1 MADNPAFVTN
11 DDEGPR
17 EDHHRAGQHQN
28 GTAPAPPTLTLDVK
42 VKPESDPAPA
52 SAAAGERQKWD
63 KGVEFLMSCIALSV
77 GLGNVWKFPSTAF
90 RNGGGAFVIPYLIVL
105 LIVGRPIYYLE
116 MVMGQFSSRGSVKVY
131 DVSPIMRGIGIAQMV
146 SICVVIVYYAAT
158 IATAIRFFIAS
169 CESPLP
175 WANCDVSWT
184 GLNCVNSSS
193 SGPAPTFNNSL
204 PVKTS
209 AELYYTHSVTGE
221 GLLTDGEF
229 GVPDWKLTLCLLFIW
244 VAMTIMMIK
253 GIRGSGKVAYFL
265 ALFPYFVL
273 ISFAIYAFTLE
284 GAGEGLKYFITPDWD
299 ELLNANVWKEAVTQ
313 CFFSLSICFGGVIAF
328 SSYNNFSNNIYRDAM
343 IISWLDTFTS
353 LLSGALVFSIIG
365 HLGHLTNET
374 DYTKVVR
381 PGSGLTFITYPDALA
396 KFEHV
401 PNLFALLF
409 FFMLLTLGVGSCT
422 GLITSVIT
430 ALHDSAPRL
439 KSWKTV
445 VAIGVLG
452 FGLGLLFVTPS
463 GSKLLDYFDYYGV
476 QFVTLSSAIFELFAF
491 CWLYGF
497 KKLSRDIQFML
508 NRRTGFLWQAC
519 WRFITPLLLVVVLV
533 FGLVK
538 SDRPEGVADVYHV
551 LGWCMYAG
559 ILLTIPLWA
568 WFEIRRRPESTLKKR
583 IIAATKPLSDWGPEE
598 LEIRKK
604 YLEFCDNYAPL
615 ESRWSRVR
623 KLVRRGDKTY
633 NVAV

>member
-1 MADNPAFVTN
+1 MSGADNPAFVGT
-11 DDEGPR
+11 DDPGLAADANR
-17 EDHHRAGQHQN
+17 KSTDLHQN
-28 GTAPAPPTLTLDVK
+28 GSLALATMATAEV
-42 VKPESDPAPA
+42 
-52 SAAAGERQKWD
+52 AAGPEKPPVERAKWD

-158 IATAIRFFIAS
+158 IATAIRFFVAS
-169 CESPLP
+169 FESPLP
-175 WANCDVSWT
+175 WASCDVTWT
-184 GLNCVNSSS
+184 GLNCVNSSNT
-193 SGPAPTFNNSL
+193 GPTPAFDNAL

-221 GLLTDGEF
+221 GLLTEGEF

-265 ALFPYFVL
+265 ALFPYLVL
-273 ISFAIYAFTLE
+273 ISFAVYAFTLD

-299 ELLNANVWKEAVTQ
+299 KLLSADVWKEAVSQ

-353 LLSGALVFSIIG
+353 LLSGSLVFAIIG

-374 DYTKVVR
+374 DYTKVVY

-422 GLITSVIT
+422 GLINSVLT
-430 ALHDSAPRL
+430 ALQDSAPRL

-445 VAIGVLG
+445 CVIGVLG

-463 GSKLLDYFDYYGV
+463 GSKMLDYFDYYGV
-476 QFVTLSSAIFELFAF
+476 QFVTLTSAIFELFAF
-491 CWLYGF
+491 CWLYGIR
-497 KKLSRDIQFML
+497 KLTRDIQFML
-508 NRRTGFLWQAC
+508 NRRTGFLWRLC
-519 WRFITPLLLVVVLV
+519 WRFVTPILLIVVLV
-533 FGLVK
+533 IGLVK
-538 SDRPEGVADVYHV
+538 SQRPAGIDDVYHV
-551 LGWCMYAG
+551 LGWCIYAG
-559 ILLTIPLWA
+559 ALVPIPLWA
-568 WFEIRRRPESTLKKR
+568 WFAVRKRTETTLTKR
-583 IIAATKPLSDWGPEE
+583 IIAASKPLSDWGPEE
-598 LEIRKK
+598 LDVRKR
-604 YLEFCDNYAPL
+604 YLEFCNNYTPL
-615 ESRWSRVR
+615 ESRWTRLRRVLHR
-623 KLVRRGDKTY
+623 NDKTY
-633 NVAV
+633 RVSV

>member
-1 MADNPAFVTN
+1 MSGADNPGFVTTA
-11 DDEGPR
+11 DDPTAGSTLPAEQHDTKPSPTAADGQLEKPPAVER
-17 EDHHRAGQHQN
+17 E
-28 GTAPAPPTLTLDVK
+28 
-42 VKPESDPAPA
+42 
-52 SAAAGERQKWD
+52 KWD

-105 LIVGRPIYYLE
+105 LVVGRPIYYLE

-169 CESPLP
+169 FESPLP
-175 WANCDVSWT
+175 WASCDVSWT
-184 GLNCVNSSS
+184 GMNCVNSSNT
-193 SGPAPTFNNSL
+193 GPTPAFNNSL
-204 PVKTS
+204 PVQTS

-221 GLLTDGEF
+221 GLLGENEF

-244 VAMTIMMIK
+244 VAMTIMMVK

-265 ALFPYFVL
+265 ALFPYVVL
-273 ISFAIYAFTLE
+273 ISFAVYAFTLE

-299 ELLNANVWKEAVTQ
+299 KLLSADVWKEAVSQ

-365 HLGHLTNET
+365 HLGHLTNES
-374 DYTKVVR
+374 DYTKVVK

-422 GLITSVIT
+422 GLINSVLT
-430 ALHDSAPRL
+430 ALHDSTPRL

-445 VAIGVLG
+445 VVIGVFG

-463 GSKLLDYFDYYGV
+463 GSKMLDYFDYYGV
-476 QFVTLSSAIFELFAF
+476 QFVTLTSAIFELFAF
-491 CWLYGF
+491 CWLYGIR
-497 KKLSRDIQFML
+497 KLTRDIQFML
-508 NRRTGFLWQAC
+508 KRRTGFLWRFC
-519 WRFITPLLLVVVLV
+519 WKLLTPAMLIVVLV
-533 FGLVK
+533 IGLVK
-538 SDRPEGVADVYHV
+538 SQRPQGIDNDVYHV
-551 LGWCMYAG
+551 LGWCIYVGA
-559 ILLTIPLWA
+559 LLPIPIWA
-568 WFEIRRRPESTLKKR
+568 WFAVRKRNESTLKKR
-583 IIAATKPLSDWGPEE
+583 VVAASKPLSDWGPES
-598 LEIRKK
+598 LEVRKQ
-604 YLEFCDNYAPL
+604 YLEFCSNYQPL
-615 ESRWSRVR
+615 DSRWTRLRRVLHR
-623 KLVRRGDKTY
+623 NDKTY
-633 NVAV
+633 RVSV